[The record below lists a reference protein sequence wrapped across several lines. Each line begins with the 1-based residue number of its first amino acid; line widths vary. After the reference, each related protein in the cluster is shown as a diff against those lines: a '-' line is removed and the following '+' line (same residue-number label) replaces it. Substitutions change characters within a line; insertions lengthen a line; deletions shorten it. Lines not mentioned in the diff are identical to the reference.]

1 MSYLE
6 SPFHLQHYCGMVDV
20 IVTVQQLYIIIH
32 SLTMSANTCVP
43 VKKSGYQ
50 KHWWSD
56 ELDDLKQETIEAT
69 NFWRSAGCPR
79 SGIIIYSSLFTDER

>member
-43 VKKSGYQ
+43 VRKSGYQ
-50 KHWWSD
+50 IHCWSD
-56 ELDDLKQETIEAT
+56 EPDELKHEKTEAAKANKDRTTETT
-69 NFWRSAGCPR
+69 QQCH
-79 SGIIIYSSLFTDER
+79 LC